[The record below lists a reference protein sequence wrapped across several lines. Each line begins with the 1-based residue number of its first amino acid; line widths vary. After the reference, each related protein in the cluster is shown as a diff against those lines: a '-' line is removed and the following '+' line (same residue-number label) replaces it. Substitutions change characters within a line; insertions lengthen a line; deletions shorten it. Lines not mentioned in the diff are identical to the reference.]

1 MTGFLRRL
9 AARANG
15 TAQRLRLNAQLPY
28 GQAPGFSENGGR
40 AANGPEHQAPGP
52 SEVVAS
58 EEWAETAR
66 TPSVPMRPAPR
77 GPAANGPEWQA
88 PDPSKVGQAP
98 DPSKVV
104 ASEEWVETARTPS
117 VHTRPAPILPPVGR
131 LISPARAEH
140 RKRERMGPQS
150 REGPIAGD
158 PVAAKAAVD
167 EGVQFEAGRSLPTRA
182 LSAPTLL
189 PPQRPTVLD
198 GSGAVAPALRST
210 EQATEVHVSIG
221 RIEVAALH
229 EAPAPKRQRV
239 RAESPMSLR
248 DYLDKRRRGRP

>member
-15 TAQRLRLNAQLPY
+15 TAQRLRSSAQLPY
-28 GQAPGFSENGGR
+28 GHRPSSENDGR
-40 AANGPEHQAPGP
+40 AANGPEQRAPGP
-52 SEVVAS
+52 SEVVAG

-77 GPAANGPEWQA
+77 GPAANAPEWQA
-88 PDPSKVGQAP
+88 PDPSA
-98 DPSKVV
+98 VV
-104 ASEEWVETARTPS
+104 ASEEWVETARTP
-117 VHTRPAPILPPVGR
+117 TRPAPILPPVGR

-150 REGPIAGD
+150 HAGPIAGD
-158 PVAAKAAVD
+158 PVPANAAVD
-167 EGVQFEAGRSLPTRA
+167 EEVQFEAGRSLPTRA

-210 EQATEVHVSIG
+210 EEATEVHVSIG
-221 RIEVAALH
+221 RIEIAALH